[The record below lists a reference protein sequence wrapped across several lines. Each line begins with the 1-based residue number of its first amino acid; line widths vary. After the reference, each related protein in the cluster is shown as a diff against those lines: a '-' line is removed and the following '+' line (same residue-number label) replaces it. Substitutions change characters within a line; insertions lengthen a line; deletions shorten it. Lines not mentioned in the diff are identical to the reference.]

1 MYAPEWMQN
10 AAELS
15 SLWLTFPTVILGV
28 AVVAL
33 WGPHIVKQVA
43 TRKDLDSHD
52 WLILGVFVAFL
63 GAVIDNCFWGIAWT
77 LDYLESDYRDWWFRH
92 GVYPNVF
99 ARQIAGSYAAYCHL
113 VAFYQT
119 AGQRRVNH
127 WVALTLAVGFLYACM
142 LGILKKL
149 LG

>member
-1 MYAPEWMQN
+1 MNAPEWMQN

-28 AVVAL
+28 VVVSL
-33 WGPHIVKQVA
+33 WGPPIIKQVA

-52 WLILGVFVAFL
+52 WLILGVFVAFAG
-63 GAVIDNCFWGIAWT
+63 GAIDNCFWGVAWT
-77 LDYLESDYRDWWFRH
+77 LDYLESGYRDWWFRH
-92 GVYPNVF
+92 GVYPNIF

-113 VAFYQT
+113 VAFYQ
-119 AGQRRVNH
+119 AKQKRKVNH
-127 WVALTLAVGFLYACM
+127 WVLVSLCAGALYAIA

-149 LG
+149 FG